1 MATTLATPSID
12 RTTTRTKAKT
22 KPLAAIGRTAVWI
35 YLLICMVPLVFMV
48 ATSFKDSGIAK
59 QLPPV
64 WLFKPTLDHY
74 VQVLQGGSG
83 TSVGFD
89 RLLFNSAAVTIGS
102 TVLTL
107 ALAVPAAYALSLR
120 SFRPRNGLSSWI
132 LSTYMFPPIVAV
144 IPIFIYAGRLNLID
158 TYPVLII
165 PYAAFNLP
173 IAVWILRSSILQIP
187 YEIQESAMVDG
198 ASRWVVLRT
207 IILPL
212 LVPSMATAAILS
224 AILSWNEFL
233 FALSLT
239 RAAAKTVPVG
249 VQEFT
254 GMFGTDWGN
263 LTAASTV
270 IAAPIVIMTLILR
283 RRIVSGLTF
292 GAVK

>member
-1 MATTLATPSID
+1 MSAITAPGAVGSRRRIGPTIGRLLLWGWL
-12 RTTTRTKAKT
+12 
-22 KPLAAIGRTAVWI
+22 LAA
-35 YLLICMVPLVFMV
+35 LVPLVFMV
-48 ATSFKDSGIAK
+48 ITSIKPSGIAK
-59 QLPPV
+59 SVPPQWV
-64 WLFKPTLDHY
+64 FKPTLEHY
-74 VQVLQGGSG
+74 QSVMSGGSG

-89 RLLFNSAAVTIGS
+89 RLLFNSVAVTLGATIL
-102 TVLTL
+102 TV
-107 ALAVPAAYALSLR
+107 AVAVPAAYALSLR
-120 SFRPRNGLSSWI
+120 SFRPRKALSSWI

-144 IPIFIYAGRLNLID
+144 IPIFVFAGKLNVVD
-158 TYPVLII
+158 TYPVLIV

-198 ASRWVVLRT
+198 ASRFVTLHR

-212 LVPSMATAAILS
+212 LVPAIATVAILS

-239 RAAAKTVPVG
+239 RSAAKTSPVG
-249 VQEFT
+249 IQEFT
-254 GMFGTDWGN
+254 GMYGTDWGK
-263 LTAASTV
+263 LTAAATV
-270 IAAPIVIMTLILR
+270 IVAPILVMTLILR

>member
-1 MATTLATPSID
+1 MA
-12 RTTTRTKAKT
+12 
-22 KPLAAIGRTAVWI
+22 
-35 YLLICMVPLVFMV
+35 
-48 ATSFKDSGIAK
+48 
-59 QLPPV
+59 
-64 WLFKPTLDHY
+64 
-74 VQVLQGGSG
+74 GGSG

-89 RLLFNSAAVTIGS
+89 RLLFNSVAVTLGA
-102 TVLTL
+102 TVLTV
-107 ALAVPAAYALSLR
+107 AVAVPAAYALSLR
-120 SFRPRNGLSSWI
+120 SFRPRKALSSWI

-144 IPIFIYAGRLNLID
+144 IPIFVFAGKLNVVD
-158 TYPVLII
+158 TYPVLIV

-198 ASRWVVLRT
+198 ANRFVTLHR

-212 LVPSMATAAILS
+212 LVPAIATVAILS

-239 RAAAKTVPVG
+239 RSAAKTSPVG
-249 VQEFT
+249 IQEFT
-254 GMFGTDWGN
+254 GMYGTDWGK
-263 LTAASTV
+263 LTAAATV
-270 IAAPIVIMTLILR
+270 IVAPILVMTLILR

>member
-1 MATTLATPSID
+1 MSAITAPGTVGSRRRIGPIVGRLLLWGWL
-12 RTTTRTKAKT
+12 
-22 KPLAAIGRTAVWI
+22 LAA
-35 YLLICMVPLVFMV
+35 LVPLVFMV
-48 ATSFKDSGIAK
+48 ITSIKPSGIAK
-59 QLPPV
+59 SVPPQWV
-64 WLFKPTLDHY
+64 FKPTLEHY
-74 VQVLQGGSG
+74 QSVMAGGSG

-89 RLLFNSAAVTIGS
+89 RLLFNSVAVTLGA
-102 TVLTL
+102 TVLTV
-107 ALAVPAAYALSLR
+107 AVAVPAAYALSLR
-120 SFRPRNGLSSWI
+120 SFRPRKALSSWI

-144 IPIFIYAGRLNLID
+144 IPIFVFAGKLNVVD
-158 TYPVLII
+158 TYPVLIV

-198 ASRWVVLRT
+198 ANRFVTLHR

-212 LVPSMATAAILS
+212 LVPAIATVAILS

-239 RAAAKTVPVG
+239 RSAAKTSPVG
-249 VQEFT
+249 IQEFT
-254 GMFGTDWGN
+254 GMYGTDWGK
-263 LTAASTV
+263 LTAAATV
-270 IAAPIVIMTLILR
+270 IVAPILVMTLILR

>member
-1 MATTLATPSID
+1 MSAAAATGAGRGRRLPSI
-12 RTTTRTKAKT
+12 A
-22 KPLAAIGRTAVWI
+22 GRTLLWI
-35 YLLICMVPLVFMV
+35 WLLLSMFPLLFMV
-48 ATSFKDSGIAK
+48 STSLKPSGIAK
-59 QLPPV
+59 QLPPRWV
-64 WLFKPTLDHY
+64 FTPTFEHY
-74 VQVLQGGSG
+74 SSVLSGGQG

-89 RLLFNSAAVTIGS
+89 RLLFNSAVVTVGS
-102 TVLTL
+102 TLLTL
-107 ALAVPAAYALSLR
+107 ALAIPAAYALSLR
-120 SFRPRNGLSSWI
+120 VLRQRKAVSSWI

-144 IPIFIYAGRLNLID
+144 IPIFVFAGQLNLVD
-158 TYPVLII
+158 KYPVLIV

-198 ASRWVVLRT
+198 AGQFAVLRR

-212 LVPSMATAAILS
+212 LGPAIATVAILS

-239 RAAAKTVPVG
+239 RNDAKTAPVG
-249 VQEFT
+249 IQEFT
-254 GMFGTDWGN
+254 GMFGTDWGK

-270 IAAPIVIMTLILR
+270 IVAPILVMTLILR

>member
-1 MATTLATPSID
+1 MSAITAPGTVGSRRRIGPIIGRLLLWGWL
-12 RTTTRTKAKT
+12 
-22 KPLAAIGRTAVWI
+22 LAA
-35 YLLICMVPLVFMV
+35 LVPLVFMV
-48 ATSFKDSGIAK
+48 ITSIKPSGIAK
-59 QLPPV
+59 SVPPQWV
-64 WLFKPTLDHY
+64 FKPTLEHY
-74 VQVLQGGSG
+74 QSVMSGGSG

-89 RLLFNSAAVTIGS
+89 RLLFNSVAVTLGA
-102 TVLTL
+102 TVLTV
-107 ALAVPAAYALSLR
+107 AVAVPAAYALSLR
-120 SFRPRNGLSSWI
+120 SFRPRKALSSWI

-144 IPIFIYAGRLNLID
+144 IPIFVFAGKLNVVD
-158 TYPVLII
+158 TYPVLIV

-198 ASRWVVLRT
+198 ANRFVTLHR

-212 LVPSMATAAILS
+212 LVPAIATVAILS

-239 RAAAKTVPVG
+239 RSAAKTSPVG
-249 VQEFT
+249 IQEFT
-254 GMFGTDWGN
+254 GMYGTDWGK
-263 LTAASTV
+263 LTAAATV
-270 IAAPIVIMTLILR
+270 IVAPILVMTLILR

>member
-1 MATTLATPSID
+1 MF
-12 RTTTRTKAKT
+12 
-22 KPLAAIGRTAVWI
+22 
-35 YLLICMVPLVFMV
+35 PLVFMV
-48 ATSFKDSGIAK
+48 STSLKPSGIAK
-59 QLPPV
+59 ELPPR
-64 WLFKPTLDHY
+64 WAFSPTFEHY
-74 VQVLQGGSG
+74 SSVLSGGQG

-89 RLLFNSAAVTIGS
+89 RLLVNSAVVTLGS
-102 TVLTL
+102 TVLTIV
-107 ALAVPAAYALSLR
+107 LAVPAAYALSLR
-120 SFRPRNGLSSWI
+120 VLRQRKAVSSWI

-144 IPIFIYAGRLNLID
+144 IPIFVFAGKLNLVD
-158 TYPVLII
+158 KYPVLIV

-187 YEIQESAMVDG
+187 FEIQESAMVDG
-198 ASRWVVLRT
+198 AGQGAVLRR

-212 LVPSMATAAILS
+212 LGPAIATVAILS

-239 RAAAKTVPVG
+239 RNDAKTAPVG
-249 VQEFT
+249 IQEFT
-254 GMFGTDWGN
+254 GMFGTDWGK

-270 IAAPIVIMTLILR
+270 IVAPILVMTLILR

>member
-1 MATTLATPSID
+1 MSAIGTTTATTPFRRGHVRVGTLLGRGLLWVWLLAC
-12 RTTTRTKAKT
+12 
-22 KPLAAIGRTAVWI
+22 L
-35 YLLICMVPLVFMV
+35 VPLLFMV
-48 ATSFKDSGIAK
+48 STSFKPKAIA
-59 QLPPV
+59 QSIPPK
-64 WLFKPTLDHY
+64 WLFTPTFGNY
-74 VQVLQGGSG
+74 TSVLSGGNG

-102 TVLTL
+102 TFLTI
-107 ALAVPAAYALSLR
+107 ALAVPAAYALSMH
-120 SFRPRNGLSSWI
+120 SFGPRKAMSSWI

-144 IPIFIYAGRLNLID
+144 IPVFVFAGRLNLVD

-173 IAVWILRSSILQIP
+173 IAVWILRSTILQIP
-187 YEIQESAMVDG
+187 YEIQEAAMVDG
-198 ASRWVVLRT
+198 AGRLKVLMS

-212 LVPSMATAAILS
+212 LVPAIATVAILS

-239 RAAAKTVPVG
+239 RSAAKTSPVG
-249 VQEFT
+249 IQEFT
-254 GMFGTDWGN
+254 GMFGTDWGK

-270 IAAPIVIMTLILR
+270 IVAPILVMTLILR

>member
-1 MATTLATPSID
+1 MPSITVTGGATPA
-12 RTTTRTKAKT
+12 R
-22 KPLAAIGRTAVWI
+22 RTAALTGRALLWL
-35 YLLICMVPLVFMV
+35 YLLLTMVPLLFLVV
-48 ATSFKDSGIAK
+48 TSFKPEGLAK
-59 QLPPV
+59 SLPPA
-64 WLFKPTLDHY
+64 WLFTPTFEHY
-74 VQVLQGGSG
+74 TSVLAGGQG

-89 RLLFNSAAVTIGS
+89 RLLLNSLAVTLGS
-102 TVLTL
+102 TALTI
-107 ALAVPAAYALSLR
+107 ALAVPAAYALSMR
-120 SFRPRNGLSSWI
+120 TFRQRKFLSSWI

-144 IPIFIYAGRLNLID
+144 IPIFVFAGQLGLID
-158 TYPVLII
+158 KYPVLIV

-187 YEIQESAMVDG
+187 YEIQESAMMDG
-198 ASRWVVLRT
+198 ASRAVVLRR

-212 LVPSMATAAILS
+212 LVPAIATVAILS

-239 RAAAKTVPVG
+239 RSAAKTSPVG

-254 GMFGTDWGN
+254 GMFGTDWGK

-270 IAAPIVIMTLILR
+270 IVAPIVVMTLVLR

>member
-1 MATTLATPSID
+1 MSAITVAGPLDGRRRATRSA
-12 RTTTRTKAKT
+12 
-22 KPLAAIGRTAVWI
+22 GRV
-35 YLLICMVPLVFMV
+35 LLWAWLLLTMVPLVFMV
-48 ATSFKDSGIAK
+48 ATSLKPSGIAK
-59 QLPPV
+59 ELPPR
-64 WLFKPTLDHY
+64 WLFSPTLEHY
-74 VQVLQGGSG
+74 RSVLTGGSG

-89 RLLFNSAAVTIGS
+89 RLLFNSFAVTIGATLL
-102 TVLTL
+102 TVG
-107 ALAVPAAYALSLR
+107 LAVPAAYALSMR
-120 SFRPRNGLSSWI
+120 TFGARKALSSWI

-144 IPIFIYAGRLNLID
+144 IPVFVYAGKLGLVDR
-158 TYPVLII
+158 YPVLIV

-198 ASRWVVLRT
+198 ATRWQVLRR

-212 LVPSMATAAILS
+212 LVPAIATVAILS

-239 RAAAKTVPVG
+239 RSAAKTSPVG
-249 VQEFT
+249 IQEFT
-254 GMFGTDWGN
+254 GMYGTDWGK
-263 LTAASTV
+263 LTAASSV
-270 IAAPIVIMTLILR
+270 IVAPILVMTVILR

>member
-1 MATTLATPSID
+1 MSATATPVS
-12 RTTTRTKAKT
+12 RRRGPRLPAV
-22 KPLAAIGRTAVWI
+22 AGRTLVWFW
-35 YLLICMVPLVFMV
+35 LIVSMFPLVFMV
-48 ATSFKDSGIAK
+48 STSLKPSGIAK
-59 QLPPV
+59 ELPPR
-64 WLFKPTLDHY
+64 WLFAPTFEHY
-74 VQVLQGGSG
+74 ASVLSGGQG

-89 RLLFNSAAVTIGS
+89 RLLMNSLVVTLGS
-102 TVLTL
+102 TLLTI

-120 SFRPRNGLSSWI
+120 VLKRRKALSSWI

-144 IPIFIYAGRLNLID
+144 IPIFVFAGKLNLVD
-158 TYPVLII
+158 KYPVLIV

-198 ASRWVVLRT
+198 AGQGAVLRR

-212 LVPSMATAAILS
+212 LGPSIATVAILS

-239 RAAAKTVPVG
+239 RNDAKTAPVG
-249 VQEFT
+249 IQEFT
-254 GMFGTDWGN
+254 GMFGTDWGK

-270 IAAPIVIMTLILR
+270 IVAPILVMTLILR

>member
-1 MATTLATPSID
+1 MSATAATTPRQGHRFPSM
-12 RTTTRTKAKT
+12 A
-22 KPLAAIGRTAVWI
+22 GRTLLWI
-35 YLLICMVPLVFMV
+35 WLLLSMFPLVFMLS
-48 ATSFKDSGIAK
+48 TSLKPSGIAK
-59 QLPPV
+59 QLPPRWV
-64 WLFKPTLDHY
+64 FTPTFDHFSS
-74 VQVLQGGSG
+74 VLSGGQG

-89 RLLFNSAAVTIGS
+89 RLLFNSVVVTAGS
-102 TVLTL
+102 TLLTI
-107 ALAVPAAYALSLR
+107 ALAIPAAYALSLR
-120 SFRPRNGLSSWI
+120 VLRQRKAVSSWI

-144 IPIFIYAGRLNLID
+144 IPIFVFAGKLNLVD
-158 TYPVLII
+158 KYPVLIV

-198 ASRWVVLRT
+198 AGQGAVLSR

-212 LVPSMATAAILS
+212 LGPAIATVAILS

-239 RAAAKTVPVG
+239 RNDAKTAPVG
-249 VQEFT
+249 IQEFT
-254 GMFGTDWGN
+254 GMFGTDWGK

-270 IAAPIVIMTLILR
+270 IVAPILVMTLILR